1 MTHTIFR
8 RRLQRLIPGVIATV
22 LIGIAVAVFLRS
34 IGDLLTLLGP
44 VFGLGDKDVD
54 TYSAIFNQLKAASL
68 NLPLMLTG
76 VLCLP
81 LGALSARIL
90 HGPAAAPSQPTRKAG
105 RIVAVVVLWVIL
117 ALPLFAVTL
126 WFTEVNDV
134 RFGRVL
140 LVLVNAL
147 LAGAL

>member
-1 MTHTIFR
+1 MTHDIFR
-8 RRLQRLIPGVIATV
+8 RRLLRLIPGVIATV
-22 LIGIAVAVFLRS
+22 LIGIAVAAFLRS

-44 VFGLGDKDVD
+44 VFGLKEKDVA
-54 TYSAIFNQLKAASL
+54 TYAAIFNQLKTAPL
-68 NLPLMLTG
+68 NLPLVLTG
-76 VLCLP
+76 VFCLP

-90 HGPAAAPSQPTRKAG
+90 RGPVIAPAKPAHKAG
-105 RIVAVVVLWVIL
+105 RIVAVAALWVIL

-140 LVLVNAL
+140 LVLINAL
-147 LAGAL
+147 QNGVF